1 MIGKIKNTYLHIR
14 GEFVVFDILYPSKYW
29 IIIGAIMMVFFSFAN
44 LSYFKNKLPTDGGRA
59 FAVDGKSAKG
69 KPTSAGII
77 FIPIMIINVLLFTRV
92 TWKFA
97 LIFPWVFLASLFG
110 YLDDRKPWKALTK
123 GLTDIIISL
132 GSGVLAAYLFPRH
145 IVILALEI
153 EFTVPLPLYILLAG
167 ILVWCSINFTNA
179 SDGVDGLCGSLSM
192 ISIFAFLLMSNFLG
206 QTLMLPTMIY
216 TFLVLGVYL
225 WFNCNPS
232 ELLMGDS
239 GSQAFGVLLAFFA
252 MASGNPFSYIII
264 CLPMILDGGSS
275 LFKLAICRIT
285 KKQFMKNIRTPLHDH
300 CRKNWGWVNQKVTER
315 FMLIHVLIIGIYV
328 AILAL

>member
-1 MIGKIKNTYLHIR
+1 M
-14 GEFVVFDILYPSKYW
+14 FDILHPSKYW
-29 IIIGAIMMVFFSFAN
+29 IIIGALFTVLSSFLN
-44 LSYFKNKLPTDGGRA
+44 LSYFKSKLPTDGGRA

-92 TWKFA
+92 TWEFS
-97 LIFPWVFLASLFG
+97 LIFPWVLIAAIFG
-110 YLDDRKPWKALTK
+110 FLDDRKPWSATAK

-132 GSGVLAAYLFPRH
+132 GSALLAAYLFPRH
-145 IVILALEI
+145 IVVLALEI
-153 EFTVPLPLYILLAG
+153 DFEIPFPLYVLLAA

-192 ISIFAFLLMSNFLG
+192 ISIFAFLLMSNYLG
-206 QTLMLPTMIY
+206 QILMGPTMVY

-252 MASGNPFSYIII
+252 MASGNPFSYCII
-264 CLPMILDGGSS
+264 CLPLILDGGSS
-275 LFKLAICRIT
+275 LFKLAVCRLT
-285 KKQFMKNIRTPLHDH
+285 KKKFMKNIRTPLHDH
-300 CRKNWGWVNQKVTER
+300 CRKEWGWANQKVTER
-315 FMLIHVLIIGIYV
+315 FMLLHILIIGIYV
-328 AILAL
+328 AILVI